1 MNSRKCVVGNLTV
14 EITRRCNLKCKHCM
28 RGEAECV
35 DISYRDVD
43 SLFSLVNEVHELYIT
58 GGEPSL
64 CVPQL
69 RYIVHLIQERN
80 IKVDRITIIS
90 NGQGENI
97 DEYIQV
103 LSDLSSVCRHPMR
116 NTIAISVDSWHGSS
130 EESEE
135 NFDKSMR
142 SFLSFKRKARPYFN
156 VTMQRGA
163 LDMLKGLGRAK
174 QNQLEGAHYT
184 LPIINEPI
192 LVHEDEKGV
201 IIQQL
206 EITAKGNI
214 RSLGDNSFIDEDL
227 PENIMCHISAIQDS
241 KSLLEHIASW
251 NEKESVR
258 IIGTLFVLARR
269 INTGCLTCP
278 HFRHTYFSGI
288 NTAAKII
295 ESEGFMN
302 LLKSER
308 DFLLNAL
315 DWDAHK
321 EYAFLS
327 CGCSLTAMCDWW
339 NQPYFRGNALQT
351 FKRVASIQTDI
362 FKKKVEI
369 EKGKDTN

>member
-1 MNSRKCVVGNLTV
+1 MAFGIAPYLQVIGVFLKDCRVDCFQRILAEFGLYMVFHDLQIPNLG
-14 EITRRCNLKCKHCM
+14 I
-28 RGEAECV
+28 
-35 DISYRDVD
+35 I
-43 SLFSLVNEVHELYIT
+43 F
-58 GGEPSL
+58 
-64 CVPQL
+64 Q
-69 RYIVHLIQERN
+69 
-80 IKVDRITIIS
+80 IK
-90 NGQGENI
+90 
-97 DEYIQV
+97 
-103 LSDLSSVCRHPMR
+103 L
-116 NTIAISVDSWHGSS
+116 
-130 EESEE
+130 
-135 NFDKSMR
+135 
-142 SFLSFKRKARPYFN
+142 
-156 VTMQRGA
+156 
-163 LDMLKGLGRAK
+163 
-174 QNQLEGAHYT
+174 
-184 LPIINEPI
+184 
-192 LVHEDEKGV
+192 
-201 IIQQL
+201 
-206 EITAKGNI
+206 
-214 RSLGDNSFIDEDL
+214 
-227 PENIMCHISAIQDS
+227 
-241 KSLLEHIASW
+241 ASW